1 MFLDLFIKLIFE
13 THFQCVLYFSFQ
25 FKGTALGEKLL
36 EAGVNLLTK
45 ELNSRVKTKEQEKKS
60 DSGSKVFI
68 TFESNKIIY
77 TLLVTLL

>member
-1 MFLDLFIKLIFE
+1 MFLDLLIKIIFE
-13 THFQCVLYFSFQ
+13 THFQCVLYFSIQ
-25 FKGTALGEKLL
+25 FKGTALEEKLL

-60 DSGSKVFI
+60 DSGSKVLI